1 MCLKDLLMT
10 LRGEGL
16 VISETKIRWAIS
28 AGKVS
33 RPPLDGSLRF
43 NFGQEHLEQLRRL
56 FGVRAQEAEK
66 C

>member
-10 LRGEGL
+10 LRGEGM

-43 NFGQEHLEQLRRL
+43 NFGQEHLEQLRQL
-56 FGVRAQEAEK
+56 FRAKLEETAK